1 MNMSEEKNTE
11 KKQLKSKWDNYWYYY
26 KIHTWIG
33 IFVIFVLAVT
43 ITQCIQ
49 TVKPDV
55 QIDLVTSV
63 PVTDSSIAL
72 DGVFDDV
79 LADINE
85 DGKKH
90 ISISTLYLS
99 EQMNSEQ
106 DMAMQQKMMLELA
119 AGDVTLFIF
128 DKTNL
133 DRYITQDAYAPLS
146 DFIDVAPYQG
156 SEGKLVE
163 RDGVPYAISLKGS
176 KKLQELGF
184 ATDELYGAFRF
195 VPEKAAKDEKK
206 MMEYKN
212 AAAILTELLQ

>member
-1 MNMSEEKNTE
+1 MSEEKNTE
-11 KKQLKSKWDNYWYYY
+11 KKQFKSKWDNYWYYY

-33 IFVIFVLAVT
+33 IFVVFVLAVT
-43 ITQCIQ
+43 ITQCVQ

-55 QIDLVTSV
+55 YIDLVTSV

-79 LADINE
+79 LTDVNE
-85 DGKKH
+85 DEKKH

-99 EQMNSEQ
+99 EEMKSEQ

-119 AGDVTLFIF
+119 AGDVSLFIF
-128 DKTNL
+128 DKINL
-133 DRYITQDAYAPLS
+133 DRYITQDAYSPLS
-146 DFIDVAPYQG
+146 DFIDLTPYQAMD
-156 SEGKLVE
+156 GKLVE

-184 ATDELYGAFRF
+184 ATDDLYGAFRF

-206 MMEYKN
+206 MMEYQN
-212 AAAILTELLQ
+212 AAAILTELLK

>member
-1 MNMSEEKNTE
+1 MSEEKNTE
-11 KKQLKSKWDNYWYYY
+11 KKQFKSKWDNYWYYY

-33 IFVIFVLAVT
+33 IFVVFVLAVT
-43 ITQCIQ
+43 ITQCVQ

-55 QIDLVTSV
+55 YIDLVTSV

-79 LADINE
+79 LTDVNE
-85 DGKKH
+85 DEKKH

-99 EQMNSEQ
+99 EEMKSEQ

-119 AGDVTLFIF
+119 AGDVSLFIF

-133 DRYITQDAYAPLS
+133 DRYITQDAYSPLS
-146 DFIDVAPYQG
+146 DFIDLTPYQAMD
-156 SEGKLVE
+156 GKLVE

-184 ATDELYGAFRF
+184 ATDDLYGAFRF

-206 MMEYKN
+206 MMEYQN
-212 AAAILTELLQ
+212 AAAILTELLK

>member
-1 MNMSEEKNTE
+1 MSEEKNTE
-11 KKQLKSKWDNYWYYY
+11 KKQFKSKWDNYWYYY

-33 IFVIFVLAVT
+33 IFVVFVLAVT
-43 ITQCIQ
+43 ITQCVQ

-55 QIDLVTSV
+55 YIDLVTSV

-79 LADINE
+79 LTDVNE
-85 DGKKH
+85 DEKKH
-90 ISISTLYLS
+90 INISTLYLN
-99 EQMNSEQ
+99 EEMKSEQ

-133 DRYITQDAYAPLS
+133 DRYITQDAYSPLS
-146 DFIDVAPYQG
+146 DFIDLAPYQG
-156 SEGKLVE
+156 MDGKLVE

-184 ATDELYGAFRF
+184 ATDDLYGAFRF

-206 MMEYKN
+206 MMEYQN
-212 AAAILTELLQ
+212 AAAILTELLK

>member
-1 MNMSEEKNTE
+1 MSEEKNTE
-11 KKQLKSKWDNYWYYY
+11 KKQFKSKWDNYWYYY

-33 IFVIFVLAVT
+33 IFVVFVLAVT
-43 ITQCIQ
+43 ITQCVQ

-55 QIDLVTSV
+55 YIDLVTSV

-79 LADINE
+79 LTDVNE
-85 DGKKH
+85 DEKKH
-90 ISISTLYLS
+90 INISTLYLS
-99 EQMNSEQ
+99 EEMKSEQ

-133 DRYITQDAYAPLS
+133 DRYITQDAYSPLS
-146 DFIDVAPYQG
+146 DFIDLAPYQG
-156 SEGKLVE
+156 MDGKLIE

-184 ATDELYGAFRF
+184 ATDDLYGAFRF

-206 MMEYKN
+206 MMEYQN
-212 AAAILTELLQ
+212 AAAILTELLK

>member
-1 MNMSEEKNTE
+1 MSEEKNTE
-11 KKQLKSKWDNYWYYY
+11 KKQFKSKWDNYWYYY

-33 IFVIFVLAVT
+33 IFVVFVLAVT
-43 ITQCIQ
+43 ITQCVQ

-55 QIDLVTSV
+55 YIDLVTSV

-79 LADINE
+79 LTDVNE
-85 DGKKH
+85 DEKKH
-90 ISISTLYLS
+90 INISTLYLN
-99 EQMNSEQ
+99 EEMKSEQ

-133 DRYITQDAYAPLS
+133 DRYITQDAYSPLS
-146 DFIDVAPYQG
+146 DFIDLAPYQG
-156 SEGKLVE
+156 MDGKLIE

-184 ATDELYGAFRF
+184 ATDDLYGAFRF

-206 MMEYKN
+206 MMEYQN
-212 AAAILTELLQ
+212 AAAILTELLK